1 MRAPLAICAAC
12 LVASACADPAGVV
25 SCAPLGPGAIAVT
38 VRDSVTGAIVADSA
52 HGAAAGVAD
61 LGMYSLAV
69 ADSLIRAS
77 WYPFA
82 DSVLYGGMH
91 VGVFEVRIDR
101 PGYQT
106 WRAAGV
112 RTRTAGT
119 PCAGWVTQS
128 LTARLQH

>member
-1 MRAPLAICAAC
+1 MRAPLVFGVAW
-12 LVASACADPAGVV
+12 LLASACTTPEGLVV
-25 SCAPLGPGAIAVT
+25 CAPLGPGAIAVT

-52 HGAAAGVAD
+52 HGAAVAVAP
-61 LGMYSLAV
+61 GFAV
-69 ADSLIRAS
+69 ADTLIRAS

-82 DSVLYGGMH
+82 DSVLYGGMY
-91 VGVFEVRIDR
+91 VGVVNVHVDR

-106 WRAAGV
+106 WRANGV
-112 RTRTAGT
+112 RTSTAGT